1 MDKLS
6 EFRKKT
12 VASRKGFALLLTLS
26 ILAIVIGL
34 TSTLVSYM
42 STARSSATATRA
54 LIQGNIFYADIQAVL
69 KKFKSQKEVL
79 YKILYKTPVPFE
91 LDNGRLSIMLKCEP
105 LANSVNINWI
115 AYGDDSKFDAQ
126 YQAVQKVFEY
136 LAQRYNLVNIN
147 LLEEKIIARI
157 KNQDTYDDFSDRL
170 KSNKFILSY
179 KDFEKI
185 LFEYSQEENDKNIIK
200 IPWNKYFV
208 YNIVDKDPKNNLI
221 DGNYMSA
228 ELISVLFDME
238 IDIIKD
244 EWEMGETKLGT
255 FLNNNGVKFDKK
267 LFVQKFYTQTQC
279 EVYYDYMDNRF
290 KFTFNDIDNEV
301 KNFEFYGRQ

>member
-34 TSTLVSYM
+34 SSTLVSYM
-42 STARSSATATRA
+42 STARNSATSTRA

-69 KKFKSQKEVL
+69 KKFQSQKETL

-91 LDNGRLSIMLKCEP
+91 MDNNRLSIMLKCEP

-115 AYGDDSKFDAQ
+115 AYGNDSKFDAQ
-126 YQAVQKVFEY
+126 YQAAQKVFEY

-147 LLEEKIIARI
+147 LLEEQIIARI
-157 KNQDTYDDFSDRL
+157 KNQDESDDFSDRL
-170 KSNKFILSY
+170 KSKKFILSY

-208 YNIVDKDPKNNLI
+208 YNMVDKDPKNNLI

-238 IDIIKD
+238 IDIIRE
-244 EWEMGETKLGT
+244 EWEIGETKLGDL
-255 FLNNNGVKFDKK
+255 LNNNGIGFNKN
-267 LFVQKFYTQTQC
+267 LFEQKFYARTKC
-279 EVYYDYMDNRF
+279 EVYYDYMDHRF